1 MATNYINRENL
12 KRRQLIEFIQLGLRC
27 NIKINGD
34 FDLGRLE
41 EDELDIDVP
50 RETSGHS
57 RLPPNGFVT
66 TEQYDGLVEMHREE
80 LTLSE
85 HNVTKLTYEVRDL
98 LATLR
103 KRTTALD
110 KTTDRSLKLT
120 AERDEFQAA
129 YARANEQ
136 SEALRRANVTSSNTH
151 IAALKGKNKE
161 IKKLNGML
169 ADAMLDS
176 RALEDKVAGYE
187 LGMTKEQVKKECG
200 KKPPAPKKV
209 DSKNRPQLRDSE
221 VWAIRRFRK
230 KGKDV
235 AWIAAHLNLNHQ
247 TVYKVT
253 VGNTYSRIA
262 NEPKKETTAHAGHG
276 VTTKEVKGND

>member
-1 MATNYINRENL
+1 MTTNYINRENL
-12 KRRQLIEFIQLGLRC
+12 KRRQLIEFLQLGLRC
-27 NIKINGD
+27 NIKVNGD

-41 EDELDIDVP
+41 GDELDLVS
-50 RETSGHS
+50 RETSDPS
-57 RLPPNGFVT
+57 RLPHDMVPLT
-66 TEQYDGLVEMHREE
+66 QYDGLVEMHREE
-80 LTLSE
+80 LALST

-103 KRTTALD
+103 ERTAKLNKVERTNKKGYAAHEKLEDHIAALN
-110 KTTDRSLKLT
+110 KAGR
-120 AERDEFQAA
+120 
-129 YARANEQ
+129 
-136 SEALRRANVTSSNTH
+136 TSSDTH

-200 KKPPAPKKV
+200 KTTAPKPK
-209 DSKNRPQLRDSE
+209 KHRPQLRDSE

-235 AWIAAHLNLNHQ
+235 AWIADHLNLNHQ
-247 TVYKVT
+247 TVYKVAA
-253 VGNTYSRIA
+253 GNTYSRIA